1 MSGDIAA
8 FLAGNLTA
16 GGSLGSSVPGLGSTT
31 AASVAAT
38 SAKAANASTVTRSS
52 IGRLGT
58 LTNLVVD
65 SVTLLK
71 LMIFL
76 QSGPDFEGL
85 IYLFVDSFTNI
96 LIDRVLHSAA
106 LLLVDSLTHL
116 NGLIEIEFE
125 ETK

>member
-1 MSGDIAA
+1 M
-8 FLAGNLTA
+8 TA
-16 GGSLGSSVPGLGSTT
+16 GRSLSSAVPRLGSGC
-31 AASVAAT
+31 AASSAST
-38 SAKAANASTVTRSS
+38 SAKATNAATVARTSV
-52 IGRLGT
+52 GRLSA

-96 LIDRVLHSAA
+96 LIDSVLHSAT
-106 LLLVDSLTHL
+106 LLLVDSFTDLHHIT
-116 NGLIEIEFE
+116 
-125 ETK
+125 